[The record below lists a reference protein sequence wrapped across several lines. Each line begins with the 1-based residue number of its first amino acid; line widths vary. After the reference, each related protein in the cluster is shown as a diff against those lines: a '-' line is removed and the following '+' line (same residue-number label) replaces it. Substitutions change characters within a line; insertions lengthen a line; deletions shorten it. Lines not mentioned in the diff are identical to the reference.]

1 MGQYSVEN
9 REYAPISFF
18 AGDFPTMTD
27 TGEAAGEIK
36 ERMPVILDASGKI
49 APVTEATVQQL
60 TGIAAMNAAEG
71 EPCVFYQTGEFFA
84 NALVL
89 PSEVT
94 VDAIKEILRSKSI
107 FLR

>member
-1 MGQYSVEN
+1 MGQYSVVE
-9 REYAPISFF
+9 REYAPINFF

-36 ERMPVILDASGKI
+36 ERMPVILDSSGKI
-49 APVTEATVQQL
+49 APVTKATVQQL
-60 TGIAAMNAAEG
+60 TGIAAMDAAEG
-71 EPCVFYQTGEFFA
+71 ESCVFYQTGEFFA

-89 PSEVT
+89 PDEVT